1 MNCPICHAEM
11 VLDYKIKIENG
22 ILFNLVTIKKKND
35 QKKVKAAFPDAVVI
49 AGNVATAAATE
60 DAVSVRLRSIRDG
73 LFRPEAT
80 NHWSKK
86 RR

>member
-35 QKKVKAAFPDAVVI
+35 QKKVKAAFCPSCGKIELYADI
-49 AGNVATAAATE
+49 SSGE
-60 DAVSVRLRSIRDG
+60 K
-73 LFRPEAT
+73 E
-80 NHWSKK
+80 
-86 RR
+86 

>member
-35 QKKVKAAFPDAVVI
+35 QKKVKAAFCPSCGKIELYTDIPSGEKKKINISSFRDAETMLP
-49 AGNVATAAATE
+49 G
-60 DAVSVRLRSIRDG
+60 
-73 LFRPEAT
+73 
-80 NHWSKK
+80 
-86 RR
+86 

>member
-35 QKKVKAAFPDAVVI
+35 QKKVKAAFCPSCGKIELYTDIPSGEKRINISSFRDAETMLP
-49 AGNVATAAATE
+49 G
-60 DAVSVRLRSIRDG
+60 
-73 LFRPEAT
+73 
-80 NHWSKK
+80 
-86 RR
+86 

>member
-35 QKKVKAAFPDAVVI
+35 QKKVKAAFCPSCAKIELYTDI
-49 AGNVATAAATE
+49 PSGE
-60 DAVSVRLRSIRDG
+60 K
-73 LFRPEAT
+73 E
-80 NHWSKK
+80 
-86 RR
+86 

>member
-35 QKKVKAAFPDAVVI
+35 QKKVKAAFCPSCGKIELYTDI
-49 AGNVATAAATE
+49 PSGEKNKH
-60 DAVSVRLRSIRDG
+60 IQFPG
-73 LFRPEAT
+73 C
-80 NHWSKK
+80 
-86 RR
+86 

>member
-35 QKKVKAAFPDAVVI
+35 QKKIKAAFCPSCVKIELYTDI
-49 AGNVATAAATE
+49 PSGE
-60 DAVSVRLRSIRDG
+60 R
-73 LFRPEAT
+73 E
-80 NHWSKK
+80 
-86 RR
+86 

>member
-35 QKKVKAAFPDAVVI
+35 QKKVKAVFCPSCGKIELYTDI
-49 AGNVATAAATE
+49 PSGE
-60 DAVSVRLRSIRDG
+60 
-73 LFRPEAT
+73 
-80 NHWSKK
+80 KK
-86 RR
+86 